1 MYWRKIAL
9 GAVIVLALA
18 GTVVAMKW
26 IRPGDRR
33 PALVAVPP
41 LAPVTLGSKVIVPAA
56 IELTAMR
63 DALEKAAPPELSGK
77 ADIPTL
83 PFVGN
88 FDFGW
93 SVARGPFGVAGTP
106 EGLAISTALNGTFR
120 ASGQLSNT
128 AGDLQRPLDDLQDLL
143 GNLLGGNKPPR
154 RNQPPT
160 QG

>member
-1 MYWRKIAL
+1 
-9 GAVIVLALA
+9 VLLIALA
-18 GTVVAMKW
+18 GAVVAMKW

-41 LAPVTLGSKVIVPAA
+41 LAPVTRGSKVIVPAA

-77 ADIPTL
+77 ADIPPL

-93 SVARGPFGVAGTP
+93 LVARGLFGVAGTP
-106 EGLAISTALNGTFR
+106 EGLADIDGAQRNIPRQRSVEQHCGRFA
-120 ASGQLSNT
+120 AS
-128 AGDLQRPLDDLQDLL
+128 AG
-143 GNLLGGNKPPR
+143 
-154 RNQPPT
+154 
-160 QG
+160 